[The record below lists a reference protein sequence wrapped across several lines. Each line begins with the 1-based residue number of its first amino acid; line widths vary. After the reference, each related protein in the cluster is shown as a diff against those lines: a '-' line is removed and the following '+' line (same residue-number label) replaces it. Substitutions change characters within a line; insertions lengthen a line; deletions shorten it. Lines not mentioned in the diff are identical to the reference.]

1 MRRARECV
9 TSEALFSFTSLKVGH
24 TQVTPAFKGQ
34 SFIVCIASRSV
45 LYGNLLPS
53 LCTVVKELIS
63 PINSIWEPNG
73 NWIAPESYR
82 YESGADLINI
92 VLGLKVSFSR
102 SDLQAFKQN
111 TMLIEN
117 MFLKGGRRQLNLNP
131 GIALPQGVLVA
142 SHKPRGSIREHIGG
156 GVWGQWVLTR
166 RDGIIK
172 PSLYSF
178 DEYYDGER
186 LDKFAELCEMGM
198 RQDKPKQRF
207 IISSEKAKTANNKY
221 GLLLTCSNHSP
232 SQAVSLGVF

>member
-1 MRRARECV
+1 MRRARERV
-9 TSEALFSFTSLKVGH
+9 SNEALFSFTSLKVGH
-24 TQVTPAFKGQ
+24 TQVTPAFKGK

-53 LCTVVKELIS
+53 LCSVVREFIS
-63 PINSIWEPNG
+63 PISNIWEPNG

-82 YESGADLINI
+82 YESGNDLINI
-92 VLGLKVSFSR
+92 VLGLNVSFSR

-111 TMLIEN
+111 TMLIES
-117 MFLKGGRRQLNLNP
+117 MFLNGGRRQLNLNP

-156 GVWGQWVLTR
+156 GIWGQWVLTR

-198 RQDKPKQRF
+198 RQDTPKQRF
-207 IISSEKAKTANNKY
+207 IINSENAKIPNKQDGPLLH
-221 GLLLTCSNHSP
+221 GLAHSP
-232 SQAVSLGVF
+232 NYAVTL